1 MGDGRTSKLASQ
13 DIGAPFSHGY
23 PLFSHPQAPTGTLLP
38 PITSS
43 TFSLALSLPSCV
55 PGLPS
60 PLAKLPFGPLSRL
73 QARSTFLRIL
83 SHSSFIAATW
93 LPRTASWSSIFI
105 YQSSRSRIEAID
117 RGTTTLQIFYPF
129 FPRSRY
135 HLSRRYFIY
144 FRNTLVPRSRRRF
157 LTILSGLLI
166 SNGIVMVIGPRNVLI
181 ECLTRARTHTRR
193 RARRRPVRCPFC
205 MRKSYTPRE
214 VKFGSGPRCRSAE
227 RVSGLETR

>member
-1 MGDGRTSKLASQ
+1 MSLAFLH
-13 DIGAPFSHGY
+13 PLPNY
-23 PLFSHPQAPTGTLLP
+23 PLVHCLGYKPDQP
-38 PITSS
+38 SS
-43 TFSLALSLPSCV
+43 AFFRIRRLSLPRGCHV
-55 PGLPS
+55 
-60 PLAKLPFGPLSRL
+60 
-73 QARSTFLRIL
+73 
-83 SHSSFIAATW
+83 
-93 LPRTASWSSIFI
+93 LPRGAVSLFTSRVEVESKRSIGERQPSKFSTPSSPVRDII
-105 YQSSRSRIEAID
+105 S
-117 RGTTTLQIFYPF
+117 LC
-129 FPRSRY
+129 
-135 HLSRRYFIY
+135 RYFIY

-166 SNGIVMVIGPRNVLI
+166 SNGIVVIGPRNVLI